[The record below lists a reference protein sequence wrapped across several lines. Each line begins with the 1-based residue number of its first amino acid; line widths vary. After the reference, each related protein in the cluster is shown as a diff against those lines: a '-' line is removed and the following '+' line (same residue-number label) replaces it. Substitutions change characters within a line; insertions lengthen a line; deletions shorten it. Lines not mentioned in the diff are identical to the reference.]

1 MPSKILVS
9 GASGFIA
16 SHAIEQ
22 LLAAGHHVV
31 GTVRNP
37 DDSDK
42 VAHLRRMVGAE
53 TRLTLVAADLNDAG
67 AFAAHVD
74 VDCILHMA
82 SPYVMNVKD
91 AARDLVRPAVDGTLA
106 MLKAAAANPRVRRI
120 VLTSSMAAITDEPD
134 GRVLTENDWN
144 DKSSLTRNPYYFS
157 KAEAERAA
165 WAFMEREKPGFDL
178 VAINPFLVVGPAH
191 SSAVNTSNQTF
202 LDIAAGTYPAIMDLE
217 WGYVDVRD
225 VAAAHVA
232 ALDPAVPQGRYIC
245 ASSNMTMAEVVALM
259 RAEGFGH
266 TRLPRFDLSG
276 GVGTALM
283 KLMSYSQP
291 GGIGSYLRTHLGRKP
306 RFDNSRAR
314 DILGIAFRSPEDSV
328 KDTLADLVRW
338 GHLPAPLS
346 GKS

>member
-165 WAFMEREKPGFDL
+165 WAFME
-178 VAINPFLVVGPAH
+178 
-191 SSAVNTSNQTF
+191 
-202 LDIAAGTYPAIMDLE
+202 